1 MICVKLHSN
10 SAGSVFAACDEE
22 IVGKTFEENGT
33 KILVSESFYKDEV
46 VSEEEFAKRIREQ
59 SVLNLIGEKTVS
71 IAVREG
77 LVDVDYVI
85 TVAGVK
91 HAQVVR

>member
-1 MICVKLHSN
+1 MICVKFHSN

-22 IVGKTFEENGT
+22 IVGKTFEENGS
-33 KILVSESFYKDEV
+33 KITVSKSFYKDEV
-46 VSEEEFAKRIREQ
+46 VSEEEFAKRIKEYP
-59 SVLNLIGEKTVS
+59 VLNLMGEKTVS

-77 LVDVDYVI
+77 LVDSDYVI
-85 TVAGVK
+85 IIAGIK